1 MISQCL
7 LRTLRCLAGKTLGL
21 TLSLSE
27 LAWLALRSMTGN
39 KIIEQEAKCLR
50 RLSFVNIMR
59 LVLGTLGNGG
69 WGGGV
74 SDFWDLSYGNREFL
88 GLKSYGLTEVPEP
101 KFTQL

>member
-21 TLSLSE
+21 SLSE
-27 LAWLALRSMTGN
+27 LAWLALRSVAGN

-69 WGGGV
+69 GGRGQ
-74 SDFWDLSYGNREFL
+74 RFL
-88 GLKSYGLTEVPEP
+88 GLKLRKPGIFGT
-101 KFTQL
+101 